1 MEATCF
7 THQTQLAF
15 FLNDST
21 WGRCECGKRG
31 VFIHA
36 VQPLRQVHGNKVKGP
51 TMHTPSSPYHHLQ
64 SQPKAERKLSETKTQ
79 IAMHQDFDG
88 SPVIQS

>member
-7 THQTQLAF
+7 THQTQLAL

-21 WGRCECGKRG
+21 WGRWVGTKRA

-36 VQPLRQVHGNKVKGP
+36 VQPLWQVHGNTVQHP
-51 TMHTPSSPYHHLQ
+51 TVHTPSSPYHHLQ
-64 SQPKAERKLSETKTQ
+64 SQPKAEKKLSETKTQ
-79 IAMHQDFDG
+79 IVMHQDFDG